1 MKTQYITDEMGNII
15 SIIIPVD
22 EYKRILEELEEWGDI
37 RLFDEVKARNEKSI
51 PFENYVKV
59 REKKG
64 KYA

>member
-1 MKTQYITDEMGNII
+1 MKTQYVTDEKGNII

-22 EYKRILEELEEWGDI
+22 EYKRILEELDELEDI
-37 RLFDEVKARNEKSI
+37 RLFDEVKARNEKST
-51 PFENYVKV
+51 PFDNYLKV